1 MYIHAAA
8 KEPEPE
14 LVRQVEEQY
23 RKLYAM
29 EGVKEI
35 TFPSSYPTRCLLGSV
50 QVAGCITLENLK
62 ESEVRKSIKFESES
76 PFQFLCHSPQY
87 LTFPLSIS
95 GQHKLWTLPPS
106 ILNSVTAQGLTPAY
120 QKHPPTEE
128 FQGLE
133 YPDLPVSVPL
143 AAPQGEE
150 EKEEKDA
157 FARIMSKRQQ
167 GTHPALGGSEELSWQ
182 SLRREFT
189 IPIFEPLPPQY
200 FVRVL
205 SDGWFGGEQ
214 VVPLS
219 LNKIILPE
227 KRKQHTNL
235 LDLDPLPIE
244 ALGNPGFESLYR
256 HKFSHFNP
264 IQTQIFHVMY
274 HTDHNVLLGAPTGSG
289 KTISAEIALL
299 RQFNKKDEQGGGK
312 IVYIAPLKALVYER
326 VQAWKKSLGE
336 VLGKTVVELTGDA
349 TPGSAVLRKADVIIT
364 TPEKWDGVTRK
375 WKDQGYVKLVR
386 VVVIDEIHL
395 LGEERGAII
404 EVIVTRMRYIA
415 QRLKTNVRIIG
426 LSTALGTYLI
436 LQVLESFDTVAANAH
451 DLANWMGIKDIGI
464 SLLLHF
470 QCVLRCLQVSSTSD
484 LLFVLFR

>member
-1 MYIHAAA
+1 MCVSDGNAQGRSWPADFKGRLFIHAAA
-8 KEPEPE
+8 KEPEAE
-14 LVRQVEEQY
+14 VVERVEEQY
-23 RKLYAM
+23 RRLHAM
-29 EGVKEI
+29 DGVKNLE
-35 TFPSSYPTRCLLGSV
+35 FPSSYPTRCLLGCV
-50 QVAGCITLENLK
+50 EVAGCMPLDELK
-62 ESEVRKSIKFESES
+62 QSAEVRKSIKFESDS

-87 LTFPLSIS
+87 LTFPLTIS
-95 GQHKLWTLPPS
+95 GQHKLWTLPAS
-106 ILNSVTAQGLTPAY
+106 IFKSVVAQGLTPAH
-120 QKHPPTEE
+120 QEFPPIKE
-128 FQGLE
+128 FQ
-133 YPDLPVSVPL
+133 DLDFPSLPSVASTPHQQSS
-143 AAPQGEE
+143 ATVEA
-150 EKEEKDA
+150 EEKDIYS
-157 FARIMSKRQQ
+157 RLMEKRQE
-167 GTHPALGGSEELSWQ
+167 GSHPALSGTEELTWR

-200 FVRVL
+200 FIRVL

-219 LNKIILPE
+219 LNKVVLPE

-244 ALGNPGFESLYR
+244 ALNNPRFEALYR
-256 HKFSHFNP
+256 RKFSHFNP

-299 RQFNKKDEQGGGK
+299 RQFNKQQKKQAK

-326 VQAWKKSLGE
+326 VKAWKKSLGE
-336 VLGKTVVELTGDA
+336 TLGKTVVELTGDA
-349 TPGSAVLRKADVIIT
+349 TPGSGALRKADVIIT

-375 WKDQGYVKLVR
+375 WEGQEYVKLVR

-415 QRLKTNVRIIG
+415 QRLNTTVRIIG
-426 LSTALGTYLI
+426 LSTALGK
-436 LQVLESFDTVAANAH
+436 LEKCS
-451 DLANWMGIKDIGI
+451 
-464 SLLLHF
+464 
-470 QCVLRCLQVSSTSD
+470 
-484 LLFVLFR
+484 